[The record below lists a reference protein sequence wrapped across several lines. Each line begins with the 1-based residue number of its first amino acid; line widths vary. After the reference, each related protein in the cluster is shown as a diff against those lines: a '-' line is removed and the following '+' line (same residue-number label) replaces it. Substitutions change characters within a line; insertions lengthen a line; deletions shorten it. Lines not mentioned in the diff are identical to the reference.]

1 MSQPARARA
10 RTHLQKAGEGLAG
23 EGTVLG
29 SLAEGSTEPGPQRA
43 VKSLRVQLRVLATQA
58 HAGVAMELMSPE
70 VWVCFCF
77 VLFCFLFVFL
87 FFVFFNLEKTVFNE
101 KSPCVQC

>member
-1 MSQPARARA
+1 MSQPARARARA
-10 RTHLQKAGEGLAG
+10 RTHLQKAVEGLAG

-43 VKSLRVQLRVLATQA
+43 VKSLRVQLRALATQA
-58 HAGVAMELMSPE
+58 HAGVAMEL
-70 VWVCFCF
+70 
-77 VLFCFLFVFL
+77 
-87 FFVFFNLEKTVFNE
+87 NLEKTVFNE